1 MGREGARDAGDL
13 EHAIILTNW
22 SGPDDVGNPRNFSLQ
37 RRTASTLA
45 VTLLAFVS
53 TLAASIYSPAHDDVS
68 KEFNVSAEVA
78 ILPLALYNFG
88 LAFG

>member
-1 MGREGARDAGDL
+1 MGKEVLESDGNL
-13 EHAIILTNW
+13 EHAPPLNDW
-22 SGPDDVGNPRNFSLQ
+22 DGPDDVDNPRNFTLQ
-37 RRTASTLA
+37 RRIASTLA
-45 VTLLAFVS
+45 VTFLAFVS

-68 KEFNVSAEVA
+68 RDFGISEEVA